1 MSLSGKLIWKKK
13 KNLALKSGG
22 KNKIDLRM
30 IKKRPP
36 IYISEFILFYE

>member
-1 MSLSGKLIWKKK
+1 MSLSGKLIWQ
-13 KNLALKSGG
+13 KNLGLKRVEEG
-22 KNKIDLRM
+22 NKIDLRM